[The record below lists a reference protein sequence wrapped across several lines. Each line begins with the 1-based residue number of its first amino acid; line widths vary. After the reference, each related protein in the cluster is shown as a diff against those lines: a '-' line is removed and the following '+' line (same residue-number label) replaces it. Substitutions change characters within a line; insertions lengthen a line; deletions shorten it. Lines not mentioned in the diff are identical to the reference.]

1 MEMRWLG
8 GITDAVNMNLGKL
21 RPAAAHQSQGVGH
34 DWVTEQQW

>member
-21 RPAAAHQSQGVGH
+21 WPAAARWSQGVGH